1 MTTPSVICEPFPN
14 VRLPRQRVFVFRSSF
29 VYLFIVC
36 LFCFFTFLDASAA
49 LHVHLSSETAE
60 CLLASPLKPDL
71 VNALEHL
78 LRQRLNATHSN
89 TLSLQHQ
96 HSSGARS
103 LAIPHQ
109 TPHTQSFLPR
119 SRRPDKQIHQKNHRI
134 MCSLPVRTISLD
146 NTASSAGALILH
158 VRLSRSSP
166 LLPST

>member
-1 MTTPSVICEPFPN
+1 MTTPSVICKPLAN
-14 VRLPRQRVFVFRSSF
+14 VRLPRQQMFVFCSCF
-29 VYLFIVC
+29 IYLFIVC
-36 LFCFFTFLDASAA
+36 FLIFPDASAA
-49 LHVHLSSETAE
+49 LHVHSSSETPE

-96 HSSGARS
+96 HSSAARS

-119 SRRPDKQIHQKNHRI
+119 SRCPSKQKPSENDNIVYTLSIRI
-134 MCSLPVRTISLD
+134 ISLD
-146 NTASSAGALILH
+146 DIATSASTF
-158 VRLSRSSP
+158 SS
-166 LLPST
+166 LLPPSA